1 MALEGRR
8 VLYISYNGMLDPLG
22 QSQVLP
28 YLRELSKKGVRFT
41 LLSFERPT
49 AFEPA
54 GVAKREKLKQQLA
67 EENIEWHCLRYHQTP
82 SVPATVYDV
91 MAGIRYARRLV
102 KRNRIEMVH
111 ARSHIVAAIA
121 LSLKR
126 SFGLKFIFDI
136 RGLMAEEYL
145 DAGHWRDGGIPHRLT
160 KAMERR
166 TLAAADSI
174 VTLTH
179 RVWPVIRD
187 WEGLRGRQVVHE
199 VVSCCTDLELFSFRA
214 DDREKR
220 RRELGL
226 GDRFTLVYSGS
237 IGSWY
242 LSDKMADFFVELIK
256 RRPDAHFLWL
266 TPGDPA
272 IIREVMEARGIN
284 ESQYTV
290 HKTAS
295 GDVASYLSAGDAGI
309 AFYKPGPSK
318 LATSPVK
325 VSEYLACGLPIVIN
339 AGIGDSDSLITDEK
353 AGALIN
359 SFDANEYARAVSE
372 IDRLASDALQTR
384 RRMRELAER
393 LFDVRSMGIERY
405 ARLYE
410 NVLDGNVE
418 TDNRKSSV

>member
-41 LLSFERPT
+41 LLSFERPA
-49 AFEPA
+49 AFKAE
-54 GVAKREKLKQQLA
+54 GIVKRETLKQQL
-67 EENIEWHCLRYHQTP
+67 EQENIEWHCLRYHQTP

-111 ARSHIVAAIA
+111 ARSHIAAAIA
-121 LSLKR
+121 LALKK

-160 KAMERR
+160 KTMERR

-187 WEGLRGRQVVHE
+187 WEGLRGRHVVHD
-199 VVSCCTDLELFSFRA
+199 VVPCCTDLELFSFRS
-214 DDREKR
+214 DDRER
-220 RRELGL
+220 RRGELGL
-226 GDRFTLVYSGS
+226 ENRFTVVYSGS
-237 IGSWY
+237 IGGWY

-256 RRPDAHFLWL
+256 HRPDAHFLWL

-272 IIREVMEARGIN
+272 IIREVMDARGIN
-284 ESQYTV
+284 DSQYTV
-290 HKTAS
+290 QKIAS
-295 GDVASYLSAGDAGI
+295 GDVASYLSASDAGI

-318 LATSPVK
+318 VATSPVK
-325 VSEYLACGLPIVIN
+325 VSEYLACGLPIIIN
-339 AGIGDSDSLITDEK
+339 AGIGDSDGLITDEA
-353 AGALIN
+353 AGGLIN
-359 SFDANEYARAVSE
+359 NFDEKEYARAVSE
-372 IDRLASDALQTR
+372 IERLTSNAEQTR

-393 LFDVRSMGIERY
+393 LFDVRTMGVERY

-410 NVLDGNVE
+410 SVLNGTAE
-418 TDNRKSSV
+418 TDNRKSPV